1 MRPVA
6 GSKVGSK
13 REAGELL
20 LPLLATP
27 TTPGQADEEADDGDE
42 EEGDSSAVAASAA
55 CFYLFIYLERS

>member
-1 MRPVA
+1 VRPVA

-27 TTPGQADEEADDGDE
+27 TTPREADEEADDGDE